1 MTFRCCNQIFAT
13 WPSLQSHICSDPFHK
28 GCRKCRKGF
37 LESAHFNQH
46 MRDAEYHATRKAMN
60 YQGAAVRGNQASI
73 AHKRNLALRIP
84 AATCAP
90 KNLIVYNGIPAAII
104 KPVFQAACRIRF
116 ANLKVE
122 DLVRLTR
129 SSLDA
134 SIVSAILEGA
144 KRLLPSDNSP
154 DGQELRR
161 AEMARKALQALVAET
176 AFIVQL
182 QKFQPLSMTEGQQN
196 ESIRI
201 KSEAGLVNL
210 VKATPDLLFLETTWL
225 CGFRTNWV
233 EYKNMFGFKSNPFVH
248 GKIKKQ
254 LKRYTEIYGDGMVV
268 FKLGYESEH
277 LSIEGLRVMR
287 EAEVLHWLGSSKFSE

>member
-1 MTFRCCNQIFAT
+1 M
-13 WPSLQSHICSDPFHK
+13 

-37 LESAHFNQH
+37 LEPAHFNQH
-46 MRDAEYHATRKAMN
+46 MRDAEYHADRKAIS
-60 YQGAAVRGNQASI
+60 YQGVAVRGNQASI

-84 AATCAP
+84 TATRAP
-90 KNLIVYNGIPAAII
+90 RNLISYNGIPAAMI

-116 ANLKVE
+116 ASPTVE

-129 SSLDA
+129 TSLA
-134 SIVSAILEGA
+134 TSIVSAILEGA
-144 KRLLPSDNSP
+144 RRLLPPDNSP
-154 DGQELRR
+154 EGQDLRR
-161 AEMARKALQALVAET
+161 AEMAKKALQALVAET

-182 QKFQPLSMTEGQQN
+182 QKFQPLSMTEEQQN

-201 KSEAGLVNL
+201 KTEAGSVNL
-210 VKATPDLLFLETTWL
+210 VRATPDLLFLKTTQL

-287 EAEVLHWLGSSKFSE
+287 EAEVLHWLGSQQV